1 MKAASLHP
9 QVTRQ
14 IRQSLIET
22 GETSQAL
29 IDAFGGAVM
38 QDSLEAELLKENV
51 LELASAA
58 REAGNAARGEQI
70 FRRSELACMK
80 CHSISNAGPVL
91 GPDLAAIGSS
101 SPPDYIVD
109 SFLRPSKVIK
119 EFYESIMVVTDE
131 GRVYNGIM
139 VVHDDTKVIL
149 KDAARQGELVT
160 IPADQ
165 IEFTKKLPSLMP
177 QGLASKLKNRQEFL
191 DLVKFVTELGRP
203 GPYATSVAQVVRRWR
218 VRGANESLTAE
229 QMEKFDVLAESGVA
243 AYSMVD
249 GTLPT
254 ADLNLAKPLTQA
266 IAFVDVNQAGNVQLK
281 LNSVKGLKVWQNG
294 TPLPVEELTLLVLPT
309 GRNQL
314 TFEVDRSQR
323 GDVGLRVEFQK
334 ASQSPEGRF
343 KVVGGP

>member
-1 MKAASLHP
+1 
-9 QVTRQ
+9 
-14 IRQSLIET
+14 
-22 GETSQAL
+22 SQAL

-38 QDSLEAELLKENV
+38 QDSLEAQLLKENV
-51 LELASAA
+51 LELATAA
-58 REAGNAARGEQI
+58 LEEGDPARGELI

-131 GRVYNGIM
+131 GRVLNGIM
-139 VVHDDTKVIL
+139 VVHDDTKVVL

-160 IPADQ
+160 IPAEQ
-165 IEFTKKLPSLMP
+165 IELTKKLPSLMP
-177 QGLASKLKNRQEFL
+177 QGLASKLKSRQEFL

-218 VRGANESLTAE
+218 VRGADQALTAE
-229 QMEKFDVLAESGVA
+229 QMQEFKTLADTGTA
-243 AYSMVD
+243 AYSMVN
-249 GTLPT
+249 GTLPA
-254 ADLNLAKPLTQA
+254 ADLNLEKPLTQA
-266 IAFVDVNQAGNVQLK
+266 IAFVDVTQAGNVQLK

-294 TPLPVEELTLLVLPT
+294 SPLPVEESTQLVLPT
-309 GRNQL
+309 GRSQL
-314 TFEVDRSQR
+314 TFEVDRSLR
-323 GDVGLRVEFQK
+323 GNLGLRVEFQK
-334 ASQSPEGRF
+334 ASVSPEGRF